1 VHAFEVALSTHLVG
15 YYFLFALPLL
25 GALVETQ
32 PIVDPMFCI
41 DRLQERTFSAVDN
54 QDDVDILDPWRLMK
68 DGCVLG
74 GMLQWYE

>member
-1 VHAFEVALSTHLVG
+1 MSEVALGIRLVG

-25 GALVETQ
+25 GSLVKTQ
-32 PIVDPMFCI
+32 PTVDPMFCI
-41 DRLQERTFSAVDN
+41 NRLQERTFSAVDN
-54 QDDVDILDPWRLMK
+54 QDDANIADPWRSVK

>member
-1 VHAFEVALSTHLVG
+1 MSKVDLGICLVG
-15 YYFLFALPLL
+15 YYFLFALLLL

-32 PIVDPMFCI
+32 PTVDPMFRI

-54 QDDVDILDPWRLMK
+54 QDEADIADPWRLVK
-68 DGCVLG
+68 DGCILG